1 MKKTISHNKGFTLV
15 EIMIATGLFVVV
27 VTIGITA
34 VLNIN
39 RGHKKTQAF
48 RTAFDNL
55 SFIMEDMSRN
65 VRLGSNIHCTD
76 FASAYDTWFYVPG
89 SASCVNGNTAIV
101 FTPPKKDPGI
111 PTDLSIYAIGIDPN
125 SVDQKVRLYH
135 AVDGGAIWPTS
146 FTPVTPGDITI
157 DPLKSGFIVIGADP
171 NEPGQ
176 TRVTIRLAGI
186 VTYRDITTPFDLQ
199 TTVSARLLDQ

>member
-1 MKKTISHNKGFTLV
+1 
-15 EIMIATGLFVVV
+15 MIATGLFVVV

-55 SFIMEDMSRN
+55 SFIMEDISRS
-65 VRLGSNIHCTD
+65 VRLGSNIRCED
-76 FASAYDTWFYVPG
+76 FSNAYDTWFYVPQSLSCSG
-89 SASCVNGNTAIV
+89 SAPGTAIM
-101 FTPPKKDPGI
+101 FTPPKKDP
-111 PTDLSIYAIGIDPN
+111 TNSSDLSIYAIGIDANIDPEM
-125 SVDQKVRLYH
+125 RLYH
-135 AVDGGAIWPTS
+135 SKDGGAI

-157 DPLKSGFIVIGADP
+157 DPAKSGFMVISANGGEA
-171 NEPGQ
+171 GQ

>member
-1 MKKTISHNKGFTLV
+1 
-15 EIMIATGLFVVV
+15 MIATGLFVVV

-55 SFIMEDMSRN
+55 SFIMEDISRN

-76 FASAYDTWFYVPG
+76 F
-89 SASCVNGNTAIV
+89 NTAYTQIILSIPAPTSCAGGNSAII
-101 FTPPKKDPGI
+101 FTPPKKDPAAIG
-111 PTDLSIYAIGIDPN
+111 DLSVYAIDTN
-125 SVDQKVRLYH
+125 TVADSAVRLYH
-135 AVDGGAIWPTS
+135 SIDGGATFS
-146 FTPVTPGDITI
+146 AVTPGDITI
-157 DPLKSGFIVIGADP
+157 DPAKSGFMVL
-171 NEPGQ
+171 NVGQ
-176 TRVTIRLAGI
+176 GEAGQARVTIRLAGI

>member
-1 MKKTISHNKGFTLV
+1 
-15 EIMIATGLFVVV
+15 MIATGLFVVV

-65 VRLGSNIHCTD
+65 VRLGSNIHCTN
-76 FASAYDTWFYVPG
+76 FGSAYDQWSYVPG
-89 SASCVNGNTAIV
+89 QSSCINGNTAII
-101 FTPPKKDPGI
+101 FTPPKKDPTN
-111 PTDLSIYAIGIDPN
+111 PADLSIYAIDINNQLD
-125 SVDQKVRLYH
+125 SQVRLYH
-135 AVDGGAIWPTS
+135 ATDGGQTPTS
-146 FTPVTPGDITI
+146 FTAVTPGDISI
-157 DPLKSGFIVIGADP
+157 DPDKSGFIVVGADP